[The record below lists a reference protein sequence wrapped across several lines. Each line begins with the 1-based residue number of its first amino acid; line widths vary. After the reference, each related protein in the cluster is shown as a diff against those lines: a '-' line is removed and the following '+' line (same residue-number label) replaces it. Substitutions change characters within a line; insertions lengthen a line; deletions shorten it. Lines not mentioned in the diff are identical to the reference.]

1 MGLFGKKDKKPK
13 RTLKEEYRLWKLHGK
28 KIVDQ
33 KIEEDGVTGTIVK
46 FFIAPIITIIGIFI
60 IFLILDE
67 DTFITVGKYMV
78 VYYFP
83 PLGKEWAI
91 PLAIAEGAHPLEI
104 ALPIAFLDIIT
115 GVFLLWN
122 YDFAKL
128 IPWLGRWME
137 SAEKKNKNKLDAHP
151 WWENI
156 AFVGI
161 ALFVVFPFQGS
172 GGVGASI
179 LGRVI
184 GMEKHKVVLAIAT
197 GAIPGCIFLAYVGE
211 AVIQILQDEILWGL
225 ILLIIIAV
233 VLAIYNVY
241 IRLPKKDK

>member
-1 MGLFGKKDKKPK
+1 MGLINNQEK
-13 RTLKEEYRLWKLHGK
+13 RSKTSLKENYQQWKHRAKRIVHK
-28 KIVDQ
+28 KVED
-33 KIEEDGVTGTIVK
+33 DGVKGVIVK
-46 FFIAPIITIIGIFI
+46 FVIAPIVTIIGILI
-60 IFLILDE
+60 IYLILDYN
-67 DTFITVGKYMV
+67 TFIIVGKYMV

-83 PLGKEWAI
+83 PFGKEWAI

-115 GVFLLWN
+115 AVFLLWN

-128 IPWLGRWME
+128 IPWMGKWME
-137 SAEKKNKNKLDAHP
+137 KVEKKNKNKIDAHP
-151 WWENI
+151 WWEKV
-156 AFVGI
+156 AFVGV

-184 GMEKHKVVLAIAT
+184 GMEKHKVVLAICV

-211 AVIQILQDEILWGL
+211 AVIRVFRDEILWGL

-233 VLAIYNVY
+233 ILAIYNIY
-241 IRLPKKDK
+241 IRLPKKV

>member
-1 MGLFGKKDKKPK
+1 MRWFNSKPK
-13 RTLKEEYRLWKLHGK
+13 KKVPIKKRYELWKLRAK
-28 KIVDQ
+28 RIVHQ
-33 KIEEDGVTGTIVK
+33 KVEEDGVRGAIIK
-46 FFIAPIITIIGIFI
+46 FLIAPIITIIAIFI
-60 IFLILDE
+60 IFLILDYN
-67 DTFITVGKYMV
+67 TFITVGKYMV

-128 IPWLGRWME
+128 IPWMGKWME
-137 SAEKKNKNKLDAHP
+137 KAEEKNKNKLEAHP
-151 WWENI
+151 WWENV
-156 AFVGI
+156 AFIGV

-184 GMEKHKVVLAIAT
+184 GMEKHKVVVAIAT

-211 AVIQILQDEILWGL
+211 AVIRVLQDEILWGL

-233 VLAIYNVY
+233 ILAIYNIY
-241 IRLPKKDK
+241 IRLPKKV